1 MASGDPQRT
10 WLPEMLDVLRET
22 LARTCTSRAGSAWP
36 ASLTACILLTSI
48 PVALR

>member
-1 MASGDPQRT
+1 MALGDPQRT
-10 WLPEMLDVLRET
+10 WLPEMLDVLWET
-22 LARTCTSRAGSAWP
+22 LARGSAWP